1 MGKVRFRGG
10 WTCECVAKSLP
21 LVEADM
27 IKKGIIKHN
36 VDIFQL
42 GYNSSVEASAGTH
55 DGGGNTDVGQYSDA
69 GIKVWREWGWCQ
81 QHRTPAQGFS
91 NHGHGWP
98 KGCPHMS
105 KGGNYQASEW
115 QAGRNG
121 LRSKGP
127 ITGPGPKGKDT
138 PTWTQGIK
146 NHAPKPTPKPP
157 TPSPLP
163 PSSPPGEGILGM
175 TKSIYFRWDEDRKF
189 KSENGWIDL
198 YINDKHFVTVTGE
211 NRTVMVT
218 ATIRVAGLVDKEWVE
233 IAWRLVEVVKEGDKD
248 VTKVRHSRKPVT
260 VIGIT
265 DRKQNETITFNGAVP
280 KNLRLRAAARTNSQN
295 AVIDEYEVQGWKE

>member
-42 GYNSSVEASAGTH
+42 GYNSGGVSASAGTH

-105 KGGNYQASEW
+105 KGGNYPAPR
-115 QAGRNG
+115 ART
-121 LRSKGP
+121 LR
-127 ITGPGPKGKDT
+127 PGPRGSRTTLPNRRPSHRHPHHYHHPHRPEKG
-138 PTWTQGIK
+138 
-146 NHAPKPTPKPP
+146 
-157 TPSPLP
+157 
-163 PSSPPGEGILGM
+163 SS
-175 TKSIYFRWDEDRKF
+175 
-189 KSENGWIDL
+189 
-198 YINDKHFVTVTGE
+198 
-211 NRTVMVT
+211 
-218 ATIRVAGLVDKEWVE
+218 A
-233 IAWRLVEVVKEGDKD
+233 
-248 VTKVRHSRKPVT
+248 
-260 VIGIT
+260 
-265 DRKQNETITFNGAVP
+265 
-280 KNLRLRAAARTNSQN
+280 
-295 AVIDEYEVQGWKE
+295 